1 MNIFDFAMEKEKYSE
16 DYYRQLAAKS
26 GDKGLAKIFNML
38 ADEEAGHYK
47 IVSDMKKDIDPD
59 SAETDILSDAKE
71 VFELMRESV
80 RNFNFNVS
88 QVELYKKALRIEE
101 QSRDFYLE
109 KADEVTET
117 QKGIFLKLAEEE
129 KKHYFLLENIIDFV
143 SRPETW
149 LENAEFY
156 HLEEY

>member
-26 GDKGLAKIFNML
+26 NNKGLEAVFNML
-38 ADEEAGHYK
+38 ADEEAKHCK
-47 IVSDMKKDIDPD
+47 IVSDMKEDIATDL
-59 SAETDILSDAKE
+59 AETTVLSDAKDI
-71 VFELMRESV
+71 FTKMRESAQS
-80 RNFNFNVS
+80 FNFNIS
-88 QVELYKKALRIEE
+88 QTELYKKALNIEK

-109 KADEVTET
+109 KADEAE
-117 QKGIFLKLAEEE
+117 KAHKEIFLKLAEEE
-129 KKHYFLLENIIDFV
+129 KKHFFLLGNIIEFV
-143 SRPETW
+143 SRPQTW

>member
-26 GDKGLAKIFNML
+26 GDKGLMEIFNML
-38 ADEEAGHYK
+38 ADEEGRHYQ
-47 IVSDMKKDIDPD
+47 IVSDMKKDITPD
-59 SAETDILSDAKE
+59 LAETTVLSDAKD
-71 VFELMRESV
+71 VFEKMRESAQ
-80 RNFNFNVS
+80 RFNFNIS
-88 QVELYKKALRIEE
+88 ETELYKKALKIEK
-101 QSRDFYLE
+101 QSWDFYLE
-109 KADEVTET
+109 KADEVVES
-117 QKGIFLKLAEEE
+117 QKEIFLELADEE